1 MSNRNNFVADYQM
14 SQTGP
19 LFFKNSLYHAK
30 YLDFAPLS
38 PQADSDD

>member
-30 YLDFAPLS
+30 YLDFAP
-38 PQADSDD
+38 QADSDD